1 MIGRTRSYIEA
12 SYSFTMQ
19 VPSQQ
24 LDLAGCNF
32 DVGLFMASSLISEKV
47 VAKSTDLKRVANNN
61 FLMVLSGI

>member
-1 MIGRTRSYIEA
+1 
-12 SYSFTMQ
+12 MQ